1 MRPGLAGPQI
11 RDPLGLGLRE
21 GAHGDTELAP
31 SFTRPPSPNPA
42 RSSASE
48 PASTGVCVC
57 VRVPLR
63 PPQGSAPRSQPTLN
77 FSPGKPGKLKGAVAV
92 RVGVCVGGG
101 GAGNAGLS
109 TSDSSVTYLSSFG
122 NGWSPRS
129 RSRNRYRGGKG
140 STSVSRSFI
149 VETGG
154 IQEQVPAADFPLTGM
169 AVHTRQRPLAARVLA
184 GRARTPASRF
194 WASATP
200 LGGRD

>member
-1 MRPGLAGPQI
+1 M
-11 RDPLGLGLRE
+11 
-21 GAHGDTELAP
+21 
-31 SFTRPPSPNPA
+31 
-42 RSSASE
+42 
-48 PASTGVCVC
+48 CW
-57 VRVPLR
+57 
-63 PPQGSAPRSQPTLN
+63 
-77 FSPGKPGKLKGAVAV
+77 
-92 RVGVCVGGG
+92 G